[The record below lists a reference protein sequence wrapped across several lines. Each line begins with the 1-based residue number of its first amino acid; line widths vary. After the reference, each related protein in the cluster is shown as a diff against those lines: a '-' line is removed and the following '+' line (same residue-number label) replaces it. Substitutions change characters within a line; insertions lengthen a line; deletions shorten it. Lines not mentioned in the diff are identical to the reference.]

1 MKPPLRTS
9 RARGPPSRP
18 EQGSTPAHPFYR
30 FGKHYRVGLQ
40 APERVSIVRMQGSE
54 VSGESVEQTLGDPA
68 AKCVPRDEGYS
79 VAATRK
85 RRPRLARQPVDFK
98 HEGVWL
104 ADAQRRE
111 AGVPRRRALR
121 HWRRRHL
128 PQYDGLVRGLR
139 VTNCLAQ
146 GLPPLSGAA
155 LVLRLLPLRPAT
167 LPAVSNSVRRWR
179 GHLRG
184 RALKGS

>member
-1 MKPPLRTS
+1 MKPSLRTR

-30 FGKHYRVGLQ
+30 FGKHYRAGLQ
-40 APERVSIVRMQGSE
+40 APERVSIVRMQGSK
-54 VSGESVEQTLGDPA
+54 VSGESVEQSLGGPP
-68 AKCVPRDEGYS
+68 KCVPKNACLEMKGIPWRQRARDDPGWHGS
-79 VAATRK
+79 RLTSNMK
-85 RRPRLARQPVDFK
+85 RGVVSQRPTERSRGSP
-98 HEGVWL
+98 
-104 ADAQRRE
+104 
-111 AGVPRRRALR
+111 PTRRRALR

-155 LVLRLLPLRPAT
+155 LVLQL
-167 LPAVSNSVRRWR
+167 VEFRR
-179 GHLRG
+179 
-184 RALKGS
+184 